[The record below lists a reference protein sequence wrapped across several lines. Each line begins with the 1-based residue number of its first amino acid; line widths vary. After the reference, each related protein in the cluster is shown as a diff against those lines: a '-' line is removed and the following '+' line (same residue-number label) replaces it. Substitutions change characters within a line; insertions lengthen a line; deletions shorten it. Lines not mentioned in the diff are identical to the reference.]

1 MTTKES
7 RTALLVD
14 RHPLWCEAVERLLN
28 GVGFAV
34 AAKLDSARAAVGVVS
49 SELDLV
55 ITDVATAD
63 APTGGLDVLA
73 AAREAG
79 VSAIVLSGDDRDES
93 IKAAFEAGAAHT
105 FAARQTFSR
114 SIYTSVPTTEAR
126 PAAAAENPLTP
137 REHEVVGLAARGRS
151 NGEIAT
157 LLQITEQT
165 VKLHLANSY
174 RKLGVTNRTQAGRRA
189 LELGL
194 IDSSSSAEVDLHLSS
209 SGGFRMAHQPSQT
222 QD

>member
-93 IKAAFEAGAAHT
+93 IKAAFEAGAAAYVLKSADPADLT

-114 SIYTSVPTTEAR
+114 SIYTS
-126 PAAAAENPLTP
+126 
-137 REHEVVGLAARGRS
+137 
-151 NGEIAT
+151 
-157 LLQITEQT
+157 
-165 VKLHLANSY
+165 
-174 RKLGVTNRTQAGRRA
+174 
-189 LELGL
+189 
-194 IDSSSSAEVDLHLSS
+194 
-209 SGGFRMAHQPSQT
+209 
-222 QD
+222 